1 MKKNLLFL
9 AVTITACFCS
19 YIVTAQTNLAPDQN
33 PNYAVSRA
41 KYMQIADS
49 LNEWHS
55 TTQQENYKAIDW
67 LADRREARADR
78 REFRRQLRMERARWS
93 DYGYYNDGYY
103 LPDNFYHRNHNNYY
117 RYNNWRRSCP
127 ATIGI
132 AYCNSNC
139 VAI

>member
-9 AVTITACFCS
+9 AVTITACLCS
-19 YIVTAQTNLAPDQN
+19 DITTAQTNLAPDQN

-41 KYMQIADS
+41 RYMQIADS

-55 TTQQENYKAIDW
+55 TTQQDIYKAIDW

-78 REFRRQLRMERARWS
+78 REFRRQLRMERARW

-103 LPDNFYHRNHNNYY
+103 LPDNHYYRNYNNYY
-117 RYNNWRRSCP
+117 RYNNWRRNRSF
-127 ATIGI
+127 GI
-132 AYCNSNC
+132 YPSVGLNFWWR
-139 VAI
+139 